1 MRKDFPFIIII
12 CVVVIFTIGF
22 TLYYL
27 WRTAHPLTL
36 IREEIF
42 ISFDGREQTI
52 TGVYHFKNHLP
63 MNAAVK
69 LEYPIPSGNGT
80 GEAIIEDVILG
91 TPERHQYVEYNYTD
105 QDNIRL
111 TINIP
116 PFGDA
121 RLVVKY
127 RQLVTGG
134 TLVIGIRS
142 AGPWGPARRK
152 GTVYLNLPEDYSI
165 DSLLGEW
172 ETSDIPE
179 WDYAKV
185 LSKDHPDMQMEIK
198 VYHNK

>member
-1 MRKDFPFIIII
+1 M
-12 CVVVIFTIGF
+12 VVIFTVGF
-22 TLYYL
+22 TLYYI

-63 MNAAVK
+63 MNAAGN
-69 LEYPIPSGNGT
+69 LEYPIPSGSGL
-80 GEAIIEDVILG
+80 GEAIIENIMLG
-91 TPERHQYVEYNYTD
+91 PPERHQDVEYNYTD

-111 TINIP
+111 IINVP
-116 PFGDA
+116 PFGDT
-121 RLVVKY
+121 RLAVKY

-142 AGPWGPARRK
+142 AGPWGPARSR

-165 DSLLGEW
+165 DSISGEW

-179 WDYAKV
+179 WNYAKV
-185 LSKDHPDMQMEIK
+185 LSKDYPDIQMEIK
-198 VYHNK
+198 VDHNK

>member
-1 MRKDFPFIIII
+1 M
-12 CVVVIFTIGF
+12 VVIFTIGF

-69 LEYPIPSGNGT
+69 LGYPIPSGNGT